1 MRSVRGWAAV
11 SVAVVGI
18 VGPACASAAPPRRVV
33 VVRAPRLHVAVVG
46 PVEVRRGHGK
56 LHVEVEPERAK
67 VYIDGRYQGHGDTNE
82 VLRAGSHQ
90 VRVVLND
97 GREALRT
104 VHVDAG
110 RWTRV
115 RLEI

>member
-1 MRSVRGWAAV
+1 MRSVRGWAAL
-11 SVAVVGI
+11 SVAAVGI
-18 VGPACASAAPPRRVV
+18 DGQACASAAPPRAVV
-33 VVRAPRLHVAVVG
+33 AVRAPRLHVVVVG

-56 LHVEVEPERAK
+56 LHVEVAPERAR
-67 VYIDGRYQGHGDTNE
+67 VYIDGRYEGKGDTNE
-82 VLRAGSHQ
+82 VLRAGRHS

-97 GREALRT
+97 GREALQT

>member
-1 MRSVRGWAAV
+1 MRSVRGWAAL

-18 VGPACASAAPPRRVV
+18 VLPACASAAPPHAVV
-33 VVRAPRLHVAVVG
+33 AVRAPRLHVVVVG

-67 VYIDGRYQGHGDTNE
+67 VFIDGRYQGQGRHERGAARRTAP
-82 VLRAGSHQ
+82 RA
-90 VRVVLND
+90 RRLND
-97 GREALRT
+97 GREALQT

-115 RLEI
+115 RLEL

>member
-1 MRSVRGWAAV
+1 MRSVRGWAAL

-18 VGPACASAAPPRRVV
+18 LGPACASAGPRRAVV
-33 VVRAPRLHVAVVG
+33 AVRAPRLHAVVVG
-46 PVEVRRGHGK
+46 PVDVRRGHGT

-67 VYIDGRYQGHGDTNE
+67 VYVDGRYQGRGDTNE
-82 VLRAGSHQ
+82 VLRAGRHR

-97 GREALRT
+97 GREAFQT

-115 RLEI
+115 RLEL

>member
-1 MRSVRGWAAV
+1 MRSVRGWAAL

-18 VGPACASAAPPRRVV
+18 VGPACASAAPPRAVV
-33 VVRAPRLHVAVVG
+33 AVRAPRLHVVVVG
-46 PVEVRRGHGK
+46 PVETRRCYGK

-67 VYIDGRYQGHGDTNE
+67 VYVDGRYQGRGDTNE
-82 VLRAGSHQ
+82 VLRAGRHR

-97 GREALRT
+97 GREAFQT

-115 RLEI
+115 RLEL

>member
-1 MRSVRGWAAV
+1 MRSVRGWAAL
-11 SVAVVGI
+11 SVAVVGTL
-18 VGPACASAAPPRRVV
+18 GPACASAAPPRAVV
-33 VVRAPRLHVAVVG
+33 AVRAPRLHVVVVG
-46 PVEVRRGHGK
+46 PVDVRRGHGK

-67 VYIDGRYQGHGDTNE
+67 VYVDGRYQGRGDTNE
-82 VLRAGSHQ
+82 VLRAGRHR

-97 GREALRT
+97 GREAFQT

-115 RLEI
+115 RLEL